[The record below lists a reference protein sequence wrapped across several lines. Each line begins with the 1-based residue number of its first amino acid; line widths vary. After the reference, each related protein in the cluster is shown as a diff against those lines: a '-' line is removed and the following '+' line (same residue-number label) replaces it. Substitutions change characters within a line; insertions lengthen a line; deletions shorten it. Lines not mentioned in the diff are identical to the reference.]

1 MSTLAKKY
9 RGYEGKLE
17 SVQGYNYWLFV
28 PFIFVIEQFKKG
40 ERTQIIWFYIFR
52 VPVGILDNYFCAL
65 C

>member
-28 PFIFVIEQFKKG
+28 PFIFVIEKFKKG
-40 ERTQIIWFYIFR
+40 ERTQII
-52 VPVGILDNYFCAL
+52 
-65 C
+65 